1 MSYKGKKKLT
11 SLGINPVFFLDDYF
25 FSSQWINQ
33 QRGNF
38 HPFLWFD
45 FFFACFSFSK
55 MEQFFFVLFR
65 HKKNW
70 EKISYSNIKR
80 CSNLTFFFYFSFTLK
95 NRKKIVIKQRI
106 FNEMSLGIKRFTL
119 SISGKQLACPTYYIR
134 HLSVYVWVSYTR
146 IIRRRKKN

>member
-1 MSYKGKKKLT
+1 MNYQNKHKRTHTQTVWISNIGIDRLRMARFLNAFLLRKFFVIQRQKKLT

-80 CSNLTFFFYFSFTLK
+80 CSNLTFFFIFHSLW
-95 NRKKIVIKQRI
+95 RIEKK
-106 FNEMSLGIKRFTL
+106 L
-119 SISGKQLACPTYYIR
+119 SSNKEFLMKC
-134 HLSVYVWVSYTR
+134 L
-146 IIRRRKKN
+146 